1 MKCLVKQNCET
12 ESELV
17 VVCGYGW
24 ELKLVASGWEE
35 LLCGVGNVLKLDC
48 GNSYTT
54 PKLISK
60 IH

>member
-1 MKCLVKQNCET
+1 MSSKAECET

-24 ELKLVASGWEE
+24 ELEWVASGWEE

-54 PKLISK
+54 L
-60 IH
+60 